1 MGAHPHDHGNPAS
14 YDRCMD
20 EKPTRAKGRVSTET
34 LGTVAMALVPV
45 QQVLVFA
52 FLVIQPDRPLSDLD
66 SLYAL
71 GTLGWLWRA
80 GAIAT
85 GLGVIVLAWGLSRSL
100 ARGKRVR
107 LAVTTMI
114 CGGLAVIGTGV
125 FPTDPPR
132 PDGTVGYTTG
142 GVLHFI
148 FGILGLLA
156 LLVTVFL
163 LRGVFRRDPRWSNA
177 VRWTARLAWWLLA
190 GVVLLVSLPED
201 STAAGAT
208 QRLIFIPE
216 AVWAVWIGW
225 RIRRL
230 GPPAMPLENGDAAG
244 IGKTFPISNG
254 NGSS

>member
-1 MGAHPHDHGNPAS
+1 
-14 YDRCMD
+14 MD
-20 EKPTRAKGRVSTET
+20 EEPTGASRVSTET
-34 LGTVAMALVPV
+34 LGALAMAMVPV
-45 QQVLVFA
+45 QQVMVFA
-52 FLVIQPDRPLSDLD
+52 FLAIQPDRPMSDAD

-85 GLGVIVLAWGLSRSL
+85 GVGVIVLAWGLSRSL

-107 LAVTTMI
+107 LAVATMI
-114 CGGLAVIGTGV
+114 GGGLAVIGTGV
-125 FPTDPPR
+125 FPTDLPR
-132 PDGTVGYTTG
+132 ADGTVGYTAE

-156 LLVTVFL
+156 LLGTVFL
-163 LRGVFRRDPRWSNA
+163 LRGVFRRDPRWSDA
-177 VRWTARLAWWLLA
+177 ALPTVWLSWWLLA

-201 STAAGAT
+201 STAAGVT

-216 AVWAVWIGW
+216 AVWAVWVCR

-230 GPPAMPLENGDAAG
+230 GRRATRPATDTAAR
-244 IGKTFPISNG
+244 TFHSN
-254 NGSS
+254 

>member
-1 MGAHPHDHGNPAS
+1 
-14 YDRCMD
+14 MD
-20 EKPTRAKGRVSTET
+20 EKPTRRTGRVSTEA
-34 LGTVAMALVPV
+34 LGIVAMTLVPA
-45 QQVLVFA
+45 QQVLVFV
-52 FLVIQPDRPLSDLD
+52 FLVIQPDRPLSDAD

-85 GLGVIVLAWGLSRSL
+85 GLGVVVLAWGLRRSL

-107 LAVTTMI
+107 LALTTMI
-114 CGGLAVIGTGV
+114 LGGLAVIGTGG

-163 LRGVFRRDPRWSNA
+163 LRGVFRRDPRWSDA
-177 VRWTARLAWWLLA
+177 VRPTVWLAWWLLA
-190 GVVLLVSLPED
+190 GVILLFSLPEY
-201 STAAGAT
+201 STAAGVT
-208 QRLIFIPE
+208 QRLVFVPE
-216 AVWAVWIGW
+216 AVWAVWVGL

-230 GPPAMPLENGDAAG
+230 GRFGSPATTPGTASTA
-244 IGKTFPISNG
+244 TT
-254 NGSS
+254 